1 MKPSGRRRHEIS
13 IHKSPIG
20 IAGLD
25 EITEGGLPQG
35 GVTII
40 EGTAGAGKTLLAL
53 QMLVH
58 GVREHGEPGIF
69 VAFEEESARIKAN
82 AASFGWDLPALQQ
95 KKLFFLDA
103 QPDLDVVQ
111 SGAIDLGGLLTALD
125 SKVAEMR
132 ARRIVFDAIDVVL
145 SMLDNPA
152 AERLELSRLR
162 QWIMAKRLTGVI
174 TSKGG
179 PVGSG
184 RRRKGI
190 LQFMSDCAVSL
201 EHGLVQGV
209 SHRNVRVQ
217 KYRGS
222 SFHENSTPFVIGASG
237 FEVARVTSDH
247 AVRPA
252 VTTERVSSGIEP
264 LDSMLGGGFFR
275 GAGILVTGSPGT
287 AKTTLGG
294 AFAEAACERGE
305 STLMVSFDSA
315 SEEVVRNLS
324 SVGIR
329 LQRFLDHRPHRGLH
343 RPHRGLLGMAYARGL
358 DGNAETHLV
367 QIQALV
373 RQQRARCLVIDPI
386 SALLTA
392 GNEARA
398 QGAAKR
404 LLDWAKAEGL
414 TVFSTS
420 LLESAASDIEGSPL
434 EVSTIADTWIHL
446 NYLVRA
452 GERNRA
458 LTIVKSRGTA
468 HSNQVR
474 ELILGADGISLAEA
488 YSAGGEVLLGTM
500 RREREHAVE
509 AERLAAAR
517 VEQLNRLRLA
527 NEETELRTR
536 LAALRRQLE
545 DKRVELKG
553 AALDL
558 KSRRDAMTRAQSERL
573 ALRGVRPRGVRRK
586 RSALS
591 R

>member
-1 MKPSGRRRHEIS
+1 M
-13 IHKSPIG
+13 
-20 IAGLD
+20 A
-25 EITEGGLPQG
+25 
-35 GVTII
+35 
-40 EGTAGAGKTLLAL
+40 
-53 QMLVH
+53 
-58 GVREHGEPGIF
+58 
-69 VAFEEESARIKAN
+69 SAVPAN
-82 AASFGWDLPALQQ
+82 PVPARF
-95 KKLFFLDA
+95 K
-103 QPDLDVVQ
+103 
-111 SGAIDLGGLLTALD
+111 
-125 SKVAEMR
+125 
-132 ARRIVFDAIDVVL
+132 
-145 SMLDNPA
+145 N
-152 AERLELSRLR
+152 SR
-162 QWIMAKRLTGVI
+162 
-174 TSKGG
+174 
-179 PVGSG
+179 
-184 RRRKGI
+184 
-190 LQFMSDCAVSL
+190 
-201 EHGLVQGV
+201 
-209 SHRNVRVQ
+209 
-217 KYRGS
+217 
-222 SFHENSTPFVIGASG
+222 
-237 FEVARVTSDH
+237 
-247 AVRPA
+247 
-252 VTTERVSSGIEP
+252 
-264 LDSMLGGGFFR
+264 
-275 GAGILVTGSPGT
+275 
-287 AKTTLGG
+287 
-294 AFAEAACERGE
+294 
-305 STLMVSFDSA
+305 
-315 SEEVVRNLS
+315 RNLS